1 MNPLLSSPLLRAALR
16 LRSVLEREA
25 AAARNVA
32 LPELHGLIDEKRLA
46 LSELAAAGVPE
57 TTEEQAALAAMMHA
71 AEENALVLGA
81 VVGALE
87 TIQQRLRTDL
97 SEAANPALY
106 GPAGGG
112 RRKPLRHTLAASID
126 RTA

>member
-1 MNPLLSSPLLRAALR
+1 MSLLLRAAQR
-16 LRSVLEREA
+16 LRGVLEREA
-25 AAARNVA
+25 AAARHVA
-32 LPELHGLIDEKRLA
+32 LPELHGLIEEKRLA

-57 TTEEQAALAAMMHA
+57 TAEERAALSAMMHA
-71 AEENALVLGA
+71 AEENALVLGS

-87 TIQQRLRTDL
+87 TIQQRLRHDL
-97 SEAANPALY
+97 SESANPAVY
-106 GPAGGG
+106 APADGS